1 MATTKKFLKGSIT
14 NMPRKEKNVIKTT
27 ERQNKS
33 GRQKQGQRTRAT
45 NRKQ

>member
-14 NMPRKEKNVIKTT
+14 NMPRKDKNVIKTT

-33 GRQKQGQRTRAT
+33 GRQK
-45 NRKQ
+45 